1 MGHNLG
7 MLHDF
12 DKEHGGDNGPCNGK
26 GIMSY
31 GSAPNVWSTC
41 SKNDFQALYNIASSW
56 CLDGM
61 QMYLELGF
69 PNKDC
74 LFMKENTD
82 AMLHKCN
89 KSRGTLRVRI

>member
-31 GSAPNVWSTC
+31 GVAPNVWSTC
-41 SKNDFQALYNIASSW
+41 SRNDFQALYNEIINDNSLHW
-56 CLDGM
+56 CLDGKFF
-61 QMYLELGF
+61 QCF
-69 PNKDC
+69 
-74 LFMKENTD
+74 
-82 AMLHKCN
+82 
-89 KSRGTLRVRI
+89 